1 MCYGVLQVKI
11 KFSDVLH
18 VLGWKVTDQGQK
30 SKKEPEFEA
39 VDRSLR
45 SSGSILYA
53 MDRSWC
59 LLKGTGAFGLLWE
72 KTQDRS
78 CKGLSAKGRWID
90 PVKSMDRSFYS

>member
-39 VDRSLR
+39 VDRSMVLC
-45 SSGSILYA
+45 GSILTSV
-53 MDRSWC
+53 DRSWGF
-59 LLKGTGAFGLLWE
+59 LG
-72 KTQDRS
+72 
-78 CKGLSAKGRWID
+78 
-90 PVKSMDRSFYS
+90 